1 MPQVSRYP
9 VSTDVYNRIFE
20 ILFKAIADV
29 KLPSDVREFFEDFLT
44 PTERIM
50 LAKRLAIAVLLAKN
64 YDYKA
69 ISKILRVSP
78 ATIAAV
84 NIFFRYAGEGYKK
97 VVKRILNEEK
107 QEKFWNKLDDLL
119 SGTIPPYGRN
129 WTYWRKKKEEIKRK
143 RRKPF

>member
-1 MPQVSRYP
+1 MPQVSKYP

-20 ILFKAIADV
+20 ILFNAIAEV
-29 KLPSDVREFFEDFLT
+29 KSPYDVREFFEDFLS

-64 YDYKA
+64 YDYRA

-84 NIFFRYAGEGYKK
+84 NVFFRYAGQGYKK

-107 QEKFWNKLDDLL
+107 QEEFWNKLDDLL
-119 SGTIPPYGRN
+119 SETIPPRGRN
-129 WTYWRKKKEEIKRK
+129 WTYWRQEREKMKRE